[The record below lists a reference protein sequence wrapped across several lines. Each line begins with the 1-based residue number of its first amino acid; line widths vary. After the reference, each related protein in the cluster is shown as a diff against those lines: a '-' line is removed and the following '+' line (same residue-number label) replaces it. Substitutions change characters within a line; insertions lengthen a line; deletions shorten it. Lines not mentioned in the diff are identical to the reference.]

1 MRNESKVTRAVLEAM
16 HSARRA
22 YQDREYERD
31 RIAARFRAGLIS
43 AEEAERLNTA
53 ANYALVEEEDAA
65 AYLATWTVSALADG
79 RPVEGIRID
88 GHRGRWYVV
97 DVRPRIYG
105 DEAGPRPLLLLQH
118 ETYGDETGGLL
129 VSEDYSVVLDDVW
142 NGYGDFDE
150 L

>member
-1 MRNESKVTRAVLEAM
+1 MRNESKVTRAILEAM
-16 HSARRA
+16 HTARRL

-31 RIAARFRAGLIS
+31 RIAARFRSGLIS

-65 AYLATWTVSALADG
+65 AYLATWTISALADG

-97 DVRPRIYG
+97 DVKPREVNG
-105 DEAGPRPLLLLQH
+105 RVQPLLLLQH
-118 ETYGDETGGLL
+118 EQYGDETGGLL
-129 VSEDYSVVLDDVW
+129 VSEDYEVILDDVW
-142 NGYGDFDE
+142 NGYEDLDE